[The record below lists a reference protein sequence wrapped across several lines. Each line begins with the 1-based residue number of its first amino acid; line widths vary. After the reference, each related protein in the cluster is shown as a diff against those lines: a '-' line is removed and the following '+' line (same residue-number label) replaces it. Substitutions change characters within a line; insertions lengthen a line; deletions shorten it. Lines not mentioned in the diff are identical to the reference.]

1 MGRGVARLLA
11 QKGANVIL
19 VARNVDK
26 LKAAV
31 AYISSVCY
39 YIDSATLDGE
49 VRSRLSP
56 GLTDLG

>member
-31 AYISSVCY
+31 AYISRVCCIY
-39 YIDSATLDGE
+39 SSTLDSE
-49 VRSRLSP
+49 IRSRLSHWLIDP
-56 GLTDLG
+56 G